1 MFAIKLKFSPACP
14 IRYYMEDVMIRVQ
27 TKPWMGRE
35 DGRIV
40 VWVNNKVVFSKHYR
54 NLEHRAKII
63 ASIKGLVK

>member
-1 MFAIKLKFSPACP
+1 
-14 IRYYMEDVMIRVQ
+14 MEDVMIRVQ

-54 NLEHRAKII
+54 NLAHREKII
-63 ASIKGLVK
+63 ASIKELVK